1 MDQFA
6 YIISCQRGQGL
17 PEIRFVSTDYD
28 DAIVAYCE
36 DLEEWDNQD
45 FYLLHKL
52 PFGRFVEPGGCSK
65 EKLGKSSKN
74 RIKFDR
80 KELTRLKESILLSRK
95 RASQIDELLEE
106 QAPD

>member
-17 PEIRFVSTDYD
+17 PEIRSVWTDYD

-36 DLEEWDNQD
+36 DLDDWNNQD

-52 PFGRFVEPGGCSK
+52 PIGRFCGPGEGCK

-74 RIKFDR
+74 RLKFDG
-80 KELTRLKESILLSRK
+80 KELKKLRDSILISRK
-95 RASQIDELLEE
+95 RAKQLDKIID
-106 QAPD
+106 

>member
-1 MDQFA
+1 MTEFV

-45 FYLLHKL
+45 FYLFHKL

-74 RIKFDR
+74 RIKFDG
-80 KELTRLKESILLSRK
+80 KELNRLKDSILLSRK
-95 RASQIDELLEE
+95 RADQLDKIIE
-106 QAPD
+106 

>member
-1 MDQFA
+1 MDQFV

-17 PEIRFVSTDYD
+17 PEIRSVWTDYD

-36 DLEEWDNQD
+36 DLDDWDNQD

-52 PFGRFVEPGGCSK
+52 PIGRFCDPGEWCK

-74 RIKFDR
+74 RLKLDGR
-80 KELTRLKESILLSRK
+80 ELNRLRDSILLGRK
-95 RASQIDELLEE
+95 RAAKLGEIID
-106 QAPD
+106 